1 MRYIK
6 YIANIMLL
14 CFIVFGCIGCSNAE
28 ISQKEYNYLLAQNKE
43 LKTQLDKYLEKY
55 NTTLE
60 QYNQLVSENTQ
71 LKKTLNA
78 YEEATIPT
86 KVVGGFSATVRD
98 IIPDYCFNNTTPQ
111 VAVVT
116 CFQDGPF
123 TISIGE
129 ERAKVLT
136 IGETYYFEFKATE
149 IGRLTE
155 TEFNNGSAD
164 PQEVLKKYGVPIEMI
179 RLAKEDELG
188 LESLKV
194 RFEVVD
200 NY

>member
-1 MRYIK
+1 MRDIK
-6 YIANIMLL
+6 YIVNIMLL
-14 CFIVFGCIGCSNAE
+14 CAIAFGCIGCSNTE
-28 ISQKEYNYLLAQNKE
+28 ISQEEYNYLLAQNKE
-43 LKTQLDKYLEKY
+43 LKTQLGKYLDKY

-60 QYNQLVSENTQ
+60 QYNQLVAENTQ
-71 LKKTLNA
+71 FKKMLKA
-78 YEEATIPT
+78 YEESTIPT

-98 IIPDYCFNNTTPQ
+98 IIPDYCLDFTTPQ

-123 TISIGE
+123 TMSIGE
-129 ERAKVLT
+129 ERAKALT
-136 IGETYYFEFKATE
+136 IGETYYFELKETE

-155 TEFNNGSAD
+155 TEFNNGWAE
-164 PQEVLKKYGVPIEMI
+164 PKEVLNKYGVPIEKI

-200 NY
+200 

>member
-6 YIANIMLL
+6 YIANTMLSCL
-14 CFIVFGCIGCSNAE
+14 LVSGCIGCSNAE

-43 LKTQLDKYLEKY
+43 LKTQLDKYLDKY

-60 QYNQLVSENTQ
+60 KYNQLFTENTE
-71 LKKTLNA
+71 LKETLKD

-98 IIPDYCFNNTTPQ
+98 IIPDYCLDFTTPQ

-116 CFQDGPF
+116 CFQDSPF

-129 ERAKVLT
+129 GRAKELT
-136 IGETYYFEFKATE
+136 IGETYYFEFKETE
-149 IGRLTE
+149 IGQLTE
-155 TEFNNGSAD
+155 KEFNNGWAD
-164 PQEVLKKYGVPIEMI
+164 PREVLERYGVPIETI
-179 RLAKEDELG
+179 RLAEEDELG

-200 NY
+200 